1 MNPNKPLVNLTEKDI
16 MFSERG
22 VAAVEFAIVFPLM
35 LLLMFGIVEFGTMM
49 YDQIMVTNAAR
60 EGARWGS
67 VQSVSLP
74 HPVSCG
80 DPGINAIQGSSPCSG
95 SGSGTACMVASNYAA
110 NTLIS
115 YQGGN
120 NNSPSVTVN
129 CTTAGSGSNSGA
141 AIEVTVNYTFQGL
154 GLGSLSAVQGSNNLS
169 STAVMYYE

>member
-1 MNPNKPLVNLTEKDI
+1 MNPNKPLVNLRKKDI

-35 LLLMFGIVEFGTMM
+35 LLLMFGIIEFGTMM

-67 VQSVSLP
+67 VQSASLA
-74 HPVSCG
+74 HPLFCG
-80 DPGINAIQGSSPCSG
+80 SPGLNTIQGSSPCSG
-95 SGSGTACMVASNYAA
+95 SGSGTACMVASNYAD

-120 NNSPSVTVN
+120 NNSPSVKVT
-129 CTTAGSGSNSGA
+129 CSMGSGSNSGA
-141 AIEVTVNYTFQGL
+141 RIEVTVNYTFQGL

>member
-1 MNPNKPLVNLTEKDI
+1 MS
-16 MFSERG
+16 SERG
-22 VAAVEFAIVFPLM
+22 VAAVEFALIFPLM
-35 LLLMFGIVEFGTMM
+35 LLLMFGIIEFGTLM

-67 VQSVSLP
+67 VQSASLA
-74 HPVSCG
+74 HPISCG

-115 YQGGN
+115 YQGGS
-120 NNSPSVTVN
+120 NNSPTVTVN
-129 CTTAGSGSNSGA
+129 CMNNNGA
-141 AIEVTVNYTFQGL
+141 AIEVTVQYTFQGL

-169 STAVMYYE
+169 SKAVMYYE

>member
-1 MNPNKPLVNLTEKDI
+1 

-22 VAAVEFAIVFPLM
+22 VAAVEFAIIFPLM
-35 LLLMFGIVEFGTMM
+35 LLLMFGIIEFGTMM

-67 VQSVSLP
+67 VQSAPLA

-80 DPGINAIQGSSPCSG
+80 DPGITAIQGGPTCSG
-95 SGSGTACMVASNYAA
+95 SGSGSACMVASNYAA
-110 NTLIS
+110 TTLIS

-120 NNSPSVTVN
+120 NNSPTVTVN
-129 CTTAGSGSNSGA
+129 CNTVGGGSNSGA
-141 AIEVTVNYTFQGL
+141 AIVVTVKYTFQGL

>member
-1 MNPNKPLVNLTEKDI
+1 

-22 VAAVEFAIVFPLM
+22 VAAVEFAIIFPLM
-35 LLLMFGIVEFGTMM
+35 LLLMFGIIEFGTMM

-67 VQSVSLP
+67 VQSAPLA

-80 DPGINAIQGSSPCSG
+80 DPGITAIQGGPTCSG
-95 SGSGTACMVASNYAA
+95 SGSGSACMVASNYAA

-120 NNSPSVTVN
+120 NNSPTITVN
-129 CTTAGSGSNSGA
+129 CMSNNGA
-141 AIEVTVNYTFQGL
+141 AIEVTVKYTFQGL

>member
-1 MNPNKPLVNLTEKDI
+1 

-22 VAAVEFAIVFPLM
+22 VAAVEFAIIFPLM
-35 LLLMFGIVEFGTMM
+35 LLLMFGIIEFGTMM

-74 HPVSCG
+74 HPIVCNTS
-80 DPGINAIQGSSPCSG
+80 PSTSSCSG
-95 SGSGTACMVASNYAA
+95 NEPGTACAVASNYAA

-120 NNSPSVTVN
+120 NNSPTVTGN
-129 CTTAGSGSNSGA
+129 CNMVGGGSNSGA
-141 AIEVTVNYTFQGL
+141 AIEVTVKYTFQGL

>member
-1 MNPNKPLVNLTEKDI
+1 

-35 LLLMFGIVEFGTMM
+35 LLLMFGIIEFGTMM

-67 VQSVSLP
+67 VQSASLA
-74 HPVSCG
+74 HPVSCN
-80 DPGINAIQGSSPCSG
+80 DPGISAIQGSSPCSG
-95 SGSGTACMVASNYAA
+95 SGSGSACMVASNYAA

-120 NNSPSVTVN
+120 NNSPSVTVTCCDPVN
-129 CTTAGSGSNSGA
+129 GTGCPNSNGNGNGNGNSGV
-141 AIEVTVNYTFQGL
+141 AIAVTVNYTFQGL